1 MSGVT
6 RDSAAQLMAIG
17 LTYCNISAL
26 GQSSIMSRAMSIS
39 TGAVLR
45 PRMMPPMPSVSAMVW
60 RNPRFL
66 GTSKSMTVPG
76 L

>member
-1 MSGVT
+1 MT
-6 RDSAAQLMAIG
+6 RDSAAQLIAIG
-17 LTYCNISAL
+17 LTYCSISAL

-39 TGAVLR
+39 TGAVRR
-45 PRMMPPMPSVSAMVW
+45 PRMMPPMPSVSAIVW
-60 RNPRFL
+60 RSPRFF